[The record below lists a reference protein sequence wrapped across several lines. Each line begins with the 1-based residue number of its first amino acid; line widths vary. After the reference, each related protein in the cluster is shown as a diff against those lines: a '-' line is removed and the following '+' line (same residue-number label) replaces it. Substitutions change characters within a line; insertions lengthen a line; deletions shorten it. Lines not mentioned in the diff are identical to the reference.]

1 MDNLKPE
8 RIDAMRLKDIIS
20 QLSDIIYLLC
30 DAKGH
35 DSSVILKQF
44 TNLSDKEYDCLNI
57 NRSSNPFSEFK

>member
-1 MDNLKPE
+1 MENLKHE
-8 RIDAMRLKDIIS
+8 RIDTMRLKDIIA

-44 TNLSDKEYDCLNI
+44 TNLSDKECDCLNI
-57 NRSSNPFSEFK
+57 NLSTNPFSDFK

>member
-1 MDNLKPE
+1 MDNFKPE
-8 RIDAMRLKDIIS
+8 RIDTMRLKDIIS

-44 TNLSDKEYDCLNI
+44 TNLSNKECDCLNI
-57 NRSSNPFSEFK
+57 NRCANPFSEFK